1 MWWVEWGC
9 LIQRGVRRCFRYMRV
24 LSSNNVFVC
33 SFVIL
38 LLLSDTTKQTTMAN
52 KIRKIELCSVYP
64 PNKVFP
70 THMERR
76 EEQKKKVIW
85 YLQKLS
91 LKALLGLSLGLY
103 KDTIS
108 KCLKC
113 RIYLASILIIETP
126 DHEWSRTLKI
136 ILCRSPFT
144 LVLK

>member
-70 THMERR
+70 THMERT

-103 KDTIS
+103 SI
-108 KCLKC
+108 KCLKW
-113 RIYLASILIIETP
+113 RIYLASILITETP
-126 DHEWSRTLKI
+126 VYEWSRTQTI
-136 ILCRSPFT
+136 ILCRRPFT
-144 LVLK
+144 YMYIH